1 MYIQK
6 AVIDIRIFSGDIR
19 YFGGF
24 FCGADLAAFFLLRGR
39 RGRFRCRGRFL
50 RCGNITNSRGILRRY
65 NDIAAQIVKGNF
77 IFGGC
82 CTDISCAVTVDV
94 VLLSSWDEAEELT
107 EDCSG
112 EVRSGRVVSVEIN
125 VFSDWAEEVRWGIE
139 SSGCCVF
146 KPLQAVMVRSRED
159 NNKISA
165 FFFMF

>member
-1 MYIQK
+1 MIK
-6 AVIDIRIFSGDIR
+6 KLKKKFIALSMISLTLLLTVIVAGMNIINYSKVVSDADARLDVLEQNPIVFQDASRHSGHPDR
-19 YFGGF
+19 LLGRGG
-24 FCGADLAAFFLLRGR
+24 RG
-39 RGRFRCRGRFL
+39 GRSMTR
-50 RCGNITNSRGILRRY
+50 
-65 NDIAAQIVKGNF
+65 
-77 IFGGC
+77 
-82 CTDISCAVTVDV
+82 
-94 VLLSSWDEAEELT
+94 DEAEELT